1 MRHAHIDISR
11 GLDGEHVVLA
21 CFDLREDELAAAA
34 RAVAAIAAERYRTPR
49 ISADDVLELRELTA
63 LKDELEHGARSVDP
77 GHGIEPGP
85 ESRRAD
91 GIAPGGPA
99 DGIAPSGP
107 AGGIPPSG
115 AAGGIPPSGP
125 ADGIAPSGPADGV
138 GPSASADG
146 IPPGQAL
153 RTLVMQ
159 PARLSVLRD
168 AVAAFVDSRDDADW
182 IGHEDRGPLA
192 LLRGMLLPL
201 EQLCADALR
210 AALSPESHVG

>member
-1 MRHAHIDISR
+1 MQHVHIDISR
-11 GLDGEHVVLA
+11 GLDDERVVLA

-34 RAVAAIAAERYRTPR
+34 RAVAATAADRYRTAR

-63 LKDELEHGARSVDP
+63 LKDELEHGARDLDQ
-77 GHGIEPGP
+77 GQGIEPGQGLEQGP
-85 ESRRAD
+85 DS
-91 GIAPGGPA
+91 APA
-99 DGIAPSGP
+99 HDIE
-107 AGGIPPSG
+107 
-115 AAGGIPPSGP
+115 
-125 ADGIAPSGPADGV
+125 
-138 GPSASADG
+138 
-146 IPPGQAL
+146 PGHAL

-192 LLRGMLLPL
+192 LLRGMILPL
-201 EQLCADALR
+201 EQLCADAMR

>member
-1 MRHAHIDISR
+1 MRQAHIDISR

-91 GIAPGGPA
+91 GIAP
-99 DGIAPSGP
+99 
-107 AGGIPPSG
+107 
-115 AAGGIPPSGP
+115 SGP
-125 ADGIAPSGPADGV
+125 ADGIAPSGPADGIPPS
-138 GPSASADG
+138 GPADG

-159 PARLSVLRD
+159 PARLMVLRD

-182 IGHEDRGPLA
+182 VGHEDRGPLA

-201 EQLCADALR
+201 EQLCADAMR

>member
-1 MRHAHIDISR
+1 MQHVHIDISR
-11 GLDGEHVVLA
+11 GLDGERVVLA
-21 CFDLREDELAAAA
+21 CFDLREEELAAAA

-63 LKDELEHGARSVDP
+63 LKDELEHGNRLADP
-77 GHGIEPGP
+77 GQDLERAPDSVGAP
-85 ESRRAD
+85 E
-91 GIAPGGPA
+91 IAPGQTPP
-99 DGIAPSGP
+99 DIAPGQ
-107 AGGIPPSG
+107 
-115 AAGGIPPSGP
+115 AAP
-125 ADGIAPSGPADGV
+125 DTAPGDAATD
-138 GPSASADG
+138 

-192 LLRGMLLPL
+192 LLRGMVLPL
-201 EQLCADALR
+201 EQLCADAMR
-210 AALSPESHVG
+210 AALLPESHVG